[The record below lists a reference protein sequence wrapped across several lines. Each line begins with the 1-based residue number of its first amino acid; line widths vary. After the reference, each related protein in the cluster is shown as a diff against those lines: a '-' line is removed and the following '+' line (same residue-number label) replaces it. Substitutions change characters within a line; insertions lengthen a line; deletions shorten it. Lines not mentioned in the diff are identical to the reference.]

1 MINNMRMNKLAFTRR
16 FTFAVLSLLITANLW
31 GQAAL
36 SGSGTEESPYQIT
49 SVADWNIFANEANA
63 ATYWASGVYIKL
75 SNTWDNS
82 SDEVSTMVGTSA
94 NKFSG
99 NFDGNGKTLT
109 FTKLYSGEEA
119 NPIAPFLYVHCATI
133 SNLTVDGE
141 ISTLV
146 DGAAGLIGYNTGST
160 TVQNVKVSA
169 IINAENRQNCGGF
182 AIDGTGVSFT
192 SCVFNGTIQTS
203 GHSGGFCGLGAS
215 STNFTNC
222 IFIPVTGSFIS
233 GGEGAN
239 FAYGGIG
246 TVTNSY
252 YTKKIGGSTQ
262 GKLATTSMEDN
273 KIYLKIT
280 VLGITVYYNI
290 KVDMTGYADNYIY
303 TGSEITKP
311 TITLQGLTLDTDYT
325 VQYKFNN
332 SAVENILDAGP
343 YTLTIAG
350 VNGNNYYGSV
360 VKNFVVGLAGSGA
373 SDDPYRIAKAS
384 DWSTLI
390 RTVENGYT
398 YSEKT
403 VKLTADIGTAENP
416 ITTMVGVWSS
426 TEGNRKPFSGTF
438 NGDNHTITVRYTN
451 STDGNYTAPFL
462 CTNGAI
468 IKQLTVAGNINTS
481 VGYAAG
487 LVGGTYGSV
496 SKVQNNVMVSVDITN
511 GSNGSAGNYC
521 AGVAV
526 DGSYLEISSC
536 VYNGKIKAGNNSAG
550 FIAIGNSTNTKVNNC
565 FFAPAAES
573 SISSGHNFVA
583 NNTYNRLATSY
594 YTSKVGSSTQGS
606 RAYSSYGDVPSSGF
620 WMKKQLI
627 DNNDYYVS
635 GTGAITGLHSPYYQH
650 SAQSGGI
657 IFTVTFKEADINA
670 VDIDPSYY
678 TVTYLNG
685 TTPINI
691 SEIGTGDFTLKITG
705 NEEYCKGTLTAS
717 IHIDT
722 SIALNGTGTEDD
734 PYKIASNTDWNTF
747 AKAVN
752 AGHTFSGEYLKLTN
766 KITLT
771 INNKSNSDTIAGDV
785 EDSSGGTAKKWFSG
799 TFDGG
804 WDTIVFNVGKSD
816 TAYTPG
822 HKFSPSAPFRAIDGA
837 TIKNLT
843 VEGSI
848 YSKNKYNSGLV
859 GYAFNNNTNNDNNII
874 NCTSSIIVDCSNIGG
889 DYDCSSSGFL
899 AENKNGKISF
909 TNCIFNGKI
918 DNGTNT
924 NKTQKSAGFVSYNSG
939 TNVSFTN
946 CTMAGKITIKDKIAT
961 FNRNGKD
968 TYSKAYYVNNYGGV
982 SNCIAAL
989 TSEPTDGIARKYKN
1003 KDDAW
1008 RYVPGAIITGL
1019 GTTTYTYVEGDS
1031 ITIDAPTVKY
1041 YGKTLTRGTDYQIK
1055 LDDVLVEGAI
1065 TIKTAGIHPLKIE
1078 GIGDNYCGSYTVNIK
1093 YVNFNSWAIVQA
1105 TMADASSGDRVIT
1118 LNDDIRPATDT
1129 DRYLEV
1135 EGNVVLNLNGKTI
1148 DRHLT
1153 DSIVY
1158 GQVIRVKSG
1167 ANLTINGPGTI
1178 TGGFHYPGTDPVPSQ
1193 STYYDKRDGGGIHNM
1208 GNLTLNNVTVERN
1221 KCVKEAW
1228 GSEDYTAR
1236 GGGIYSG
1243 KGSSL
1248 VINGGYIEYNE
1259 ARGGGGGVYSEE
1271 ATPFTMDSVNVNY
1284 NYSESKGGGVRV
1296 KTTGSNVA
1304 ELTNCSIILNIATA
1318 VQGEGGGVY
1327 MEGGELHMTN
1337 CEILGNQSRYRGCGF
1352 YSVRGTTVATNC
1364 NISYNGSYSVEN
1376 TNFGGGVC
1384 LGNSD
1389 KSTFIMDGGIMEWN
1403 NSNANGGGIYVY
1415 NGSDFQV
1422 KGKVIIKDNHKASV
1436 ATGGFDNNT
1445 YLYGSAVMKVV
1456 GDITGSEITITPSS
1470 SGAKTYVTFGE
1481 GVSGDAA
1488 VMSCFKID
1496 SDDHDIIID
1505 ESGNIEVYEPYPWNK
1520 TATWKDA
1527 IAENSSGDE
1536 TIPSA
1541 GSDLEIHRSIRIPSG
1556 YVAYAKSISTDDYC
1570 NIIIEDGGQLL
1581 NDSED
1586 VNVLAKKNIVA
1597 ASDTKGAGG
1606 WYIISSPAAN
1616 PSITDN
1622 TNLITE
1628 KSDSPTYDLYRY
1640 NEAADLQWEN
1650 YRYKDSLGN
1659 AHTDFDILQDG
1670 RGYLYRN
1677 KNDYTLNIGGTLH
1690 VSDVSCALSY
1700 NATTSPSGAENTLKG
1715 FNIIGNPYSHTI
1727 YKGVETENVHPAI
1740 PNGTL
1745 LEGKYYVLDA
1755 ETGKWAITDDGTAIP
1770 PMTGI
1775 LVQAKSAGTLTMK
1788 NSTEGEVVTESKN
1801 SRANGADRKNIWF
1814 TVANSNYEDRT
1825 CVEFREGHGLNK
1837 IEHLNEEAPMLY
1849 IRHNGEDFASVDMN
1863 PEAKMFN
1870 LNFEAKTMGYYTL
1883 SVETQGEYSYLH
1895 LIDKVTEKEIDL
1907 LEENEYTFIGSTS
1920 DAANRFIVRMSL
1932 AEDPEESDNEV
1943 FAYQSGDEIVV
1954 TGEGELQVFDV
1965 MGRFV
1970 ATYNVSGVQTVTK
1983 PITAGVY
1990 IVKLNEKTQKIIIK

>member
-1 MINNMRMNKLAFTRR
+1 MRMNKLAFTRR
-16 FTFAVLSLLITANLW
+16 FTFTVLSLLITANLW

-36 SGSGTEESPYQIT
+36 SGSGTEGDPYQIT

-75 SNTWDNS
+75 SDTWDNS
-82 SDEVSTMVGTSA
+82 SDEVSTMVGTSS
-94 NKFSG
+94 NKYSG
-99 NFDGNGKTLT
+99 IFDGNGKTLT
-109 FTKLYSGEEA
+109 FTKLYSGVED
-119 NPIAPFLYVHCATI
+119 NPIAPFLYVNGATI
-133 SNLTVDGE
+133 RNLTVDGE
-141 ISTLV
+141 ISTMV
-146 DGAAGLIGYNTGST
+146 DGAAGLIGYNTGTT
-160 TVQNVKVSA
+160 TVQHVKVSA
-169 IINAENRQNCGGF
+169 DIYAENRQNCGGF

-192 SCVFNGTIQTS
+192 SCVYNGTIQTS

-222 IFIPVTGSFIS
+222 IFIPVAGSSFIS

-262 GKLATTSMEDN
+262 GRLASTSMENN
-273 KIYLKIT
+273 KINLKIT
-280 VLGITVYYNI
+280 VLDITVYYVVTVN
-290 KVDMTGYADNYIY
+290 MTGYADNYVY

-311 TITLQGLTLDTDYT
+311 TITLPDLTLGTDYT

-360 VKNFVVGLAGSGA
+360 VKNFVVGLAGSG
-373 SDDPYRIAKAS
+373 SDDKPYTIANVN
-384 DWSTLI
+384 DWSTFAK
-390 RTVENGYT
+390 TVENGYT

-403 VKLTADIGTAENP
+403 VKLTTDVGTADSP
-416 ITTMVGVWSS
+416 ITTMIGVWSS

-438 NGDNHTITVRYTN
+438 NGNNHVLTIRLSN
-451 STDGNYTAPFL
+451 STSGNYTAPFV
-462 CTNGAI
+462 CTSGAT
-468 IKQLTVAGNINTS
+468 IKQVTVEGNINTS

-487 LVGGTYGSV
+487 LIGGNYGAKTQV
-496 SKVQNNVMVSVDITN
+496 VNNVTVSVNITN
-511 GSNGSAGNYC
+511 GNNGSAGNYC

-526 DGSYLEISSC
+526 DGTYVEVSSC

-657 IFTVTFKEADINA
+657 IFTVTFKESDLTA
-670 VDIDPSYY
+670 VDVAPSYY

-685 TTPINI
+685 ETPVNI
-691 SEIGTGDFTLKITG
+691 IEIGTGDFTLKITG
-705 NEEYCKGTLTAS
+705 TEGYCKGTLTAA
-717 IHIDT
+717 IHIDA
-722 SIALNGTGTEDD
+722 SIALDGTGTEAD
-734 PYKIASNTDWNTF
+734 PYKISSDTDWNTF

-752 AGHTFSGEYLKLTN
+752 AGHTFSGEFLKLTK
-766 KITLT
+766 KIELT
-771 INNKSNSDTIAGDV
+771 INNKSNSDEIVGVVDNSA
-785 EDSSGGTAKKWFSG
+785 SGTAQKWFSG

-822 HKFSPSAPFRAIDGA
+822 HPFSPSAPFRAIDGA

-859 GYAFNNNTNNDNNII
+859 GYAFNTNNNII
-874 NCTSSIIVDCSNIGG
+874 SCTSSIIINCSKNEASES
-889 DYDCSSSGFL
+889 DCSSAGFV
-899 AENKNGKISF
+899 AENKKGTINF
-909 TNCIFNGKI
+909 TNCIFNGQI
-918 DNGTNT
+918 DSGDLANA
-924 NKTQKSAGFVSYNSG
+924 QKSAGFVSYNGG
-939 TNVSFTN
+939 TVNFTN
-946 CTMAGKITIKDKIAT
+946 CTMAGIIKLK
-961 FNRNGKD
+961 KD
-968 TYSKAYYVNNYGGV
+968 IGTYYRKGTAKFSKAYYVNNYGGV
-982 SNCIAAL
+982 DKCIQA
-989 TSEPTDGIARKYKN
+989 TNTEPTESIARKYLVNSKTY
-1003 KDDAW
+1003 
-1008 RYVPGAIITGL
+1008 YVPEAIVTGWE
-1019 GTTTYTYVEGDS
+1019 TTTYTYIEGES
-1031 ITIDAPTVKY
+1031 ITIDAPTVTY
-1041 YGKTLTRGTDYQIK
+1041 YGRTLKRGKDYQIK
-1055 LDDVLVEGAI
+1055 LNDVLVEGAI
-1065 TIKTAGIHPLKIE
+1065 TISTAGIHPLKIE
-1078 GIGDNYCGSYTVNIK
+1078 GIGDNYGGSYTVNIK
-1093 YVNFNSWAIVQA
+1093 YVNFNSWAVVQA
-1105 TMADASSGDRVIT
+1105 ALADGSHDRVIT
-1118 LNDDIRPATDT
+1118 LNDDIMPATDT

-1135 EGNVVLNLNGKTI
+1135 AGNVVLNLNGKTI
-1148 DRHLT
+1148 DRNLT
-1153 DSIVY
+1153 DSVVY
-1158 GQVIRVKSG
+1158 GQVIRVREG

-1178 TGGFHYPGTDPVPSQ
+1178 RGGFHYPGTDPIPPQ
-1193 STYYDKRDGGGIHNM
+1193 GTYHDKRDGGGIHNM
-1208 GNLTLNNVTVERN
+1208 GNLVLNNVTVEYN
-1221 KCVKEAW
+1221 KCVKEYW
-1228 GSEDYTAR
+1228 GSDDYTAR

-1243 KGSSL
+1243 PGSSL
-1248 VINGGYIEYNE
+1248 EINGGKIESNE
-1259 ARGGGGGVYSEE
+1259 ARGGGGGVYSEG
-1271 ATPFTMDSVNVNY
+1271 ANPFTMTNVNVGY
-1284 NYSESKGGGVRV
+1284 NQSESKGGGVRV

-1304 ELTNCSIILNIATA
+1304 ELTGCSIYLNLATA
-1318 VQGEGGGVY
+1318 GQGEGGGVY
-1327 MEGGELHMTN
+1327 MEGGELHMTD
-1337 CEILGNQSRYRGCGF
+1337 CEIMGNQSRYRGCGF
-1352 YSVRGTTVATNC
+1352 YSIRGKTIATNC
-1364 NISYNGSYSVEN
+1364 NISYNGSYSVED
-1376 TNFGGGVC
+1376 TNFGGGIC
-1384 LGNSD
+1384 LSD
-1389 KSTFIMDGGIMEWN
+1389 DSKFIMDGGTIESN

-1415 NGSDFQV
+1415 SGTDFQL
-1422 KGKVIIKDNHKASV
+1422 KGSVTIRDNYKASV
-1436 ATGGFDNNT
+1436 ATGAYDSNT
-1445 YLYGSAVMKVV
+1445 YLYGAAVIKIT
-1456 GDITGSEITITPSS
+1456 GDITGSEINITPST
-1470 SGAKTYVTFGE
+1470 SGAKTYVTFAE
-1481 GVSGDAA
+1481 GVEGGAEA
-1488 VMSCFKID
+1488 LACFKID
-1496 SDDHDIIID
+1496 SNNHNIIID
-1505 ESGNIEVYEPYPWNK
+1505 EDGNIEVYEPYIWNK
-1520 TATWKDA
+1520 TDTWNGS
-1527 IAENSSGDE
+1527 IAGNSGGAE
-1536 TIPSA
+1536 TVPTSESI
-1541 GSDLEIHRSIRIPSG
+1541 LTIHRAVKIPSG
-1556 YVAYAKSISTDDYC
+1556 YKAVADSITTDQFCD
-1570 NIIIEDGGQLL
+1570 IIIEDGGELV
-1581 NDSED
+1581 
-1586 VNVLAKKNIVA
+1586 VNKARSVADVLAKKEIKA
-1597 ASDTKGAGG
+1597 ATTKNDATG
-1606 WYIISSPAAN
+1606 WYLISSPAAN
-1616 PSITDN
+1616 PNIVSA
-1622 TNLITE
+1622 TNLITTGSQ
-1628 KSDSPTYDLYRY
+1628 KYDLYRY

-1659 AHTDFDILQDG
+1659 AHTYFDILQDG

-1677 KNDYTLNIGGTLH
+1677 NNDYTLNIGGTLH

-1727 YKGVETENVHPAI
+1727 YKGVETEDVHPAI

-1755 ETGKWAITDDGTAIP
+1755 ETGKWALTDDGTAIP

-1788 NSTEGEVVTESKN
+1788 NSTEGEVVPESKN

-1849 IRHNGEDFASVDMN
+1849 IRHNNEDFASVDMN

-1883 SVETQGEYSYLH
+1883 SVEPQGEYSYLH

-1907 LEENEYTFIGSTS
+1907 LEEQEYTFIGSTS

-1932 AEDPEESDNEV
+1932 AEDPEETDNEV